1 MKNKYEVLGIV
12 GEGAYGIVYKCLN
25 KETNKYV
32 AVKKFKETQD
42 KLVQKT
48 MKRELAMLQMLH
60 HENVVEF
67 QESFVNKGNFFLVF
81 EYVEKNLLEV
91 LEESPRGLSPKL
103 IRSLVYQM
111 CKAVAYLHQNNMI
124 HRDVKPENLLID
136 DKLNLKLCDFGF
148 ARKVKLNKNN
158 NNIDTMTDYVAT
170 RWYRSPE
177 LLLSGGIYGPEVDY
191 WAIGCIMGELADG
204 NPMFPGEDEVD
215 QLDCIIKI
223 LGNLPDSLVNMYYE
237 NPIYNGKELLNVK
250 KPETLEKRYLGIL
263 SPTAIDFMKGLLELD
278 PSKRLSGENVFKHK
292 YFSIF
297 MKNNNNTINN
307 NNNNIN
313 NNNNNNMNNN
323 LNNSN
328 NNPVNPVALNNS
340 NSATNIKVN
349 KEEKNMGNKINNN
362 ININKIIVKNTIN
375 ANLILSNSN
384 TKRNDINLIKEAKSN
399 IINMK
404 NLTNKEKEK
413 EKDKDKE
420 KEKEKDK
427 DKDKEKDDINS
438 KKNEKD
444 KMADNTFTNR
454 NNNNSFNNIVN
465 NINQKLINK
474 NIINQKLKKDIEAK
488 AGNVNISPAK
498 VINNTTNINIINYN
512 CYNNATNRNSNMQIQ
527 KKILDIAQNP
537 KSQFKSFTNQD
548 IIENNLANMNKSK
561 EIVNNNSNN
570 LTLFNG
576 NESFYGNKNNFTLK
590 KKINNN
596 FTKSM
601 INFNSI
607 KVNKFNIGNKP
618 SKKSTSM
625 QKMDYE
631 HSSNIDLSQ
640 KIPPQQIGVISLS
653 QGKID
658 KKNINKIKDKSIIKQ
673 ANNTFY
679 NFNLNVIQNNNNANN
694 IINNNSISN
703 GYKGSNTSNNF
714 GSLLSK
720 AYSTN
725 GFKSFFSNKDNKYNY
740 KLNTNYIKEENKKYI
755 YNNSF
760 NDKNVIDEKDELDI
774 SNSNIYEYNQK
785 SYSKQKT
792 KKKLLVPFGSEN
804 LDIYNK
810 NSMLYGTFYKKN
822 FLFGYKKKEKNTNKY
837 MNNNKL
843 PKLYKSISN
852 ATQYNYFVNNK
863 IKKNNSNIYMVGKK
877 GFNPYNYDYSSK
889 LKFYIP

>member
-32 AVKKFKETQD
+32 AVKKFKETHD

-48 MKRELAMLQMLH
+48 MKRELAMLQLLR

-67 QESFVNKGNFFLVF
+67 QESFVSKGNFFLVF

-91 LEESPRGLSPKL
+91 LEESPNGLSPKL

-111 CKAVAYLHQNNMI
+111 CKAVSYLHKNNMI

-136 DKLNLKLCDFGF
+136 ENFNLKLCDFGF

-223 LGNLPDSLVNMYYE
+223 LGNLPENLVNMYYE
-237 NPIYNGKELLNVK
+237 NPIYNGKDLFKIK
-250 KPETLEKRYLGIL
+250 KPETLEKRYMGIL

-278 PSKRLSGENVFKHK
+278 PTKRLSGDNVFKHK

-297 MKNNNNTINN
+297 MKNNNTNSNSNN
-307 NNNNIN
+307 NANNNVIN
-313 NNNNNNMNNN
+313 VNNN

-328 NNPVNPVALNNS
+328 SV
-340 NSATNIKVN
+340 TNIKGN
-349 KEEKNMGNKINNN
+349 KDEKNIIINKVNNN
-362 ININKIIVKNTIN
+362 INLNKI
-375 ANLILSNSN
+375 NLKNSN
-384 TKRNDINLIKEAKSN
+384 PDISPFQNNSNRNEHIQNKIN
-399 IINMK
+399 IINK
-404 NLTNKEKEK
+404 NSIS
-413 EKDKDKE
+413 
-420 KEKEKDK
+420 KDK
-427 DKDKEKDDINS
+427 DKDKEDINS
-438 KKNEKD
+438 KKSEKD
-444 KMADNTFTNR
+444 KMPESNNTNKE
-454 NNNNSFNNIVN
+454 NNNSIN
-465 NINQKLINK
+465 NINPKISIK
-474 NIINQKLKKDIEAK
+474 IKEKEKPKKDIESK
-488 AGNVNISPAK
+488 PINVTPSK

-512 CYNNATNRNSNMQIQ
+512 CYNNATNRNSNLQIQ
-527 KKILDIAQNP
+527 KKILDFAQNQ
-537 KSQFKSFTNQD
+537 KSQFKSFTNHD
-548 IIENNLANMNKSK
+548 LLENNLINISK
-561 EIVNNNSNN
+561 PKEVIINQINNSNN
-570 LTLFNG
+570 LTILNG
-576 NESFYGNKNNFTLK
+576 SESLYAHKNNFNIK
-590 KKINNN
+590 KKLNN

-601 INFNSI
+601 MNFNSI
-607 KVNKFNIGNKP
+607 KKLTLINKP
-618 SKKSTSM
+618 SKKSTSV
-625 QKMDYE
+625 KIIE
-631 HSSNIDLSQ
+631 NENNNNNSNIDLSL
-640 KIPPQQIGVISLS
+640 KLPQSISGISLS
-653 QGKID
+653 QGKAD
-658 KKNINKIKDKSIIKQ
+658 KKKINKDKDKNIIKQ

-679 NFNLNVIQNNNNANN
+679 NFNLNVIQNNNNTNN
-694 IINNNSISN
+694 ILNSNNSLNS
-703 GYKGSNTSNNF
+703 YKGSNTNTNF

-740 KLNTNYIKEENKKYI
+740 KLNTNYIKEENKKYL

-760 NDKNVIDEKDELDI
+760 NDKNIIDEKDELDI
-774 SNSNIYEYNQK
+774 SDNNIYDYNQK
-785 SYSKQKT
+785 SYSKKKE
-792 KKKLLVPFGSEN
+792 KKKLLIPFGSEN
-804 LDIYNK
+804 LDVYNK
-810 NSMLYGTFYKKN
+810 NRMGYGTFYNKN
-822 FLFGYKKKEKNTNKY
+822 FMFGFKKKDKMKKY
-837 MNNNKL
+837 NNNNKL

-863 IKKNNSNIYMVGKK
+863 IKKNNSNIYMIGKK
-877 GFNPYNYDYSSK
+877 AFNPYNYDYSNK
-889 LKFYIP
+889 LKYYNPKFLV

>member
-25 KETNKYV
+25 KVTNKYV

-48 MKRELAMLQMLH
+48 MKRELAMLQMLR

-67 QESFVNKGNFFLVF
+67 QESFVSKGNFFLVF

-91 LEESPRGLSPKL
+91 LEESPHGLSPKL

-111 CKAVAYLHQNNMI
+111 CKAVAYLHKNNMI

-136 DKLNLKLCDFGF
+136 ENLNLKLCDFGF

-223 LGNLPDSLVNMYYE
+223 LGNLPESLVNMYYE
-237 NPIYNGKELLNVK
+237 NQIYNGKELLHVK

-278 PSKRLSGENVFKHK
+278 PNKRLSGENVFKHK
-292 YFSIF
+292 YFSVF
-297 MKNNNNTINN
+297 MKNNNNNGIGNNN
-307 NNNNIN
+307 NNNNIAIN
-313 NNNNNNMNNN
+313 NN
-323 LNNSN
+323 
-328 NNPVNPVALNNS
+328 LNNS

-349 KEEKNMGNKINNN
+349 SKEEKIMNSKMSNN
-362 ININKIIVKNTIN
+362 IINKIVFKNNHIN
-375 ANLILSNSN
+375 PNINVSNSN
-384 TKRNDINLIKEAKSN
+384 TKRNDINLIKESKSN
-399 IINMK
+399 IMVK
-404 NLTNKEKEK
+404 NFTT
-413 EKDKDKE
+413 KDKE
-420 KEKEKDK
+420 KEE
-427 DKDKEKDDINS
+427 INS
-438 KKNEKD
+438 KKTEKE
-444 KMADNTFTNR
+444 KLSENTYTNR
-454 NNNNSFNNIVN
+454 NNNNSVNGIGN
-465 NINQKLINK
+465 NINTKIIIK
-474 NIINQKLKKDIEAK
+474 NDINQKIKKEIDSK
-488 AGNVNISPAK
+488 AINITPAK

-512 CYNNATNRNSNMQIQ
+512 CYNNATNRNSNLQLQ
-527 KKILDIAQNP
+527 KKIIDISQNP
-537 KSQFKSFTNQD
+537 KGQFKSFTNND
-548 IIENNLANMNKSK
+548 LIDNNLANLNNINKSK
-561 EIVNNNSNN
+561 EITNNNN

-590 KKINNN
+590 KKVNNN

-601 INFNSI
+601 INFNNI
-607 KVNKFNIGNKP
+607 KVNKFNLVNKN
-618 SKKSTSM
+618 SKKSTSV
-625 QKMDYE
+625 KRIDYE
-631 HSSNIDLSQ
+631 NNINNGMDLSQ
-640 KIPPQQIGVISLS
+640 KLPQTINVISLS
-653 QGKID
+653 QGKAEK
-658 KKNINKIKDKSIIKQ
+658 KKNNKDKDKNNIKQ

-679 NFNLNVIQNNNNANN
+679 NFSLNVIQNNNNANA
-694 IINNNSISN
+694 IINSNNSGNS
-703 GYKGSNTSNNF
+703 YKGSNTSNNF
-714 GSLLSK
+714 VSLLTK

-725 GFKSFFSNKDNKYNY
+725 GFKSFYSNKDDKYNY
-740 KLNTNYIKEENKKYI
+740 KLNTNYIKEENKKYM

-760 NDKNVIDEKDELDI
+760 NDKNIIDEKDELDI
-774 SNSNIYEYNQK
+774 SNSNSNIYDYNQK
-785 SYSKQKT
+785 SYSKKKT
-792 KKKLLVPFGSEN
+792 KKKLLIPFGSEN

-810 NSMLYGTFYKKN
+810 NSIGYGTFYKKN
-822 FLFGYKKKEKNTNKY
+822 FLFGFKKKDKNKKY
-837 MNNNKL
+837 LNNNKL

-852 ATQYNYFVNNK
+852 ATQYNYFGSNK
-863 IKKNNSNIYMVGKK
+863 IKKNNSNIYMIGKK
-877 GFNPYNYDYSSK
+877 GFNPFNYDYTSK
-889 LKFYIP
+889 FKYYAP

>member
-32 AVKKFKETQD
+32 AVKKFKETHD

-48 MKRELAMLQMLH
+48 MKRELAMLQLLR

-67 QESFVNKGNFFLVF
+67 KESFVSKGNFFLVF

-91 LEESPRGLSPKL
+91 LEESPHGLSPKL

-111 CKAVAYLHQNNMI
+111 CKAVSYLHKNNMI

-136 DKLNLKLCDFGF
+136 ENFNLKLCDFGF

-223 LGNLPDSLVNMYYE
+223 LGNLPENLVNMYYE
-237 NPIYNGKELLNVK
+237 NPIYNGKDLFKIK
-250 KPETLEKRYLGIL
+250 KPETLEKRYMGIL

-278 PSKRLSGENVFKHK
+278 PTKRLSGDNVFKHK

-297 MKNNNNTINN
+297 MKNNNTNSNSNN
-307 NNNNIN
+307 NANNNVIN
-313 NNNNNNMNNN
+313 VNNN

-328 NNPVNPVALNNS
+328 SV
-340 NSATNIKVN
+340 TNIKGN
-349 KEEKNMGNKINNN
+349 KDEKNIIINKVNNN
-362 ININKIIVKNTIN
+362 INLNKI
-375 ANLILSNSN
+375 NLKNSN
-384 TKRNDINLIKEAKSN
+384 PDISPFQNNSNRNEHIQNKIN
-399 IINMK
+399 IINK
-404 NLTNKEKEK
+404 NSIS
-413 EKDKDKE
+413 
-420 KEKEKDK
+420 KDK
-427 DKDKEKDDINS
+427 DKDKEDINS
-438 KKNEKD
+438 KKSEKD
-444 KMADNTFTNR
+444 KMPESNNTNKE
-454 NNNNSFNNIVN
+454 NNNSIN
-465 NINQKLINK
+465 NINPKISIK
-474 NIINQKLKKDIEAK
+474 IKEKEKPKKDIESK
-488 AGNVNISPAK
+488 PINVTPSK

-512 CYNNATNRNSNMQIQ
+512 CYNNATNRNSNLQIQ
-527 KKILDIAQNP
+527 KKILDFAQNQ
-537 KSQFKSFTNQD
+537 KSQFKSFTNHD
-548 IIENNLANMNKSK
+548 LLENNLINISK
-561 EIVNNNSNN
+561 PKEVIINQINNSNN
-570 LTLFNG
+570 LTILNG
-576 NESFYGNKNNFTLK
+576 SESLYAHKNNFNIK
-590 KKINNN
+590 KKLNN

-601 INFNSI
+601 MNFNSI
-607 KVNKFNIGNKP
+607 KKLTLINKP
-618 SKKSTSM
+618 SKKSTSV
-625 QKMDYE
+625 KIIE
-631 HSSNIDLSQ
+631 NENNNNNSNIDLSL
-640 KIPPQQIGVISLS
+640 KLPQSISGISLS
-653 QGKID
+653 QGKAD
-658 KKNINKIKDKSIIKQ
+658 KKKINKDKDKNIIKQ

-679 NFNLNVIQNNNNANN
+679 NFNLNVIQNNNNTNN
-694 IINNNSISN
+694 ILNSNNSLNS
-703 GYKGSNTSNNF
+703 YKGSNTNTNF

-740 KLNTNYIKEENKKYI
+740 KLNTNYIKEENKKYL

-760 NDKNVIDEKDELDI
+760 NDKNIIDEKDELDI
-774 SNSNIYEYNQK
+774 SDNNIYDYNQK
-785 SYSKQKT
+785 SYSKKKE
-792 KKKLLVPFGSEN
+792 KKKLLIPFGSEN
-804 LDIYNK
+804 LDVYNK
-810 NSMLYGTFYKKN
+810 NRMGYGTFYNKN
-822 FLFGYKKKEKNTNKY
+822 FMFGFKKKDKMKKY
-837 MNNNKL
+837 NNNNKL

-863 IKKNNSNIYMVGKK
+863 IKKNNSNIYMIGKK
-877 GFNPYNYDYSSK
+877 AFNPYNYDYSNK
-889 LKFYIP
+889 LKYYNPKFLV

>member
-32 AVKKFKETQD
+32 AVKKFKETHD

-48 MKRELAMLQMLH
+48 MKRELAMLQLLR

-67 QESFVNKGNFFLVF
+67 QESFVSKGNFFLVF

-91 LEESPRGLSPKL
+91 LEESPHGLSPKL

-111 CKAVAYLHQNNMI
+111 CKAVSYLHKNNMI

-136 DKLNLKLCDFGF
+136 ENFNLKLCDFGF

-223 LGNLPDSLVNMYYE
+223 LGNLPENLVNMYYE
-237 NPIYNGKELLNVK
+237 NPIYNGKDLFKIK
-250 KPETLEKRYLGIL
+250 KPETLEKRYMGIL

-278 PSKRLSGENVFKHK
+278 PTKRLSGDNVFKHK

-297 MKNNNNTINN
+297 MKNNNTNSNSNN
-307 NNNNIN
+307 NANNNVIN
-313 NNNNNNMNNN
+313 VNNN

-328 NNPVNPVALNNS
+328 SV
-340 NSATNIKVN
+340 TNIKGN
-349 KEEKNMGNKINNN
+349 KDEKNIIINKVNNN
-362 ININKIIVKNTIN
+362 INLNKI
-375 ANLILSNSN
+375 NLKNSN
-384 TKRNDINLIKEAKSN
+384 PDISPFQNNSNRNEHIQNKIN
-399 IINMK
+399 IINK
-404 NLTNKEKEK
+404 NSIS
-413 EKDKDKE
+413 
-420 KEKEKDK
+420 KDK
-427 DKDKEKDDINS
+427 DKDKEDINS
-438 KKNEKD
+438 KKSEKD
-444 KMADNTFTNR
+444 KMPESNNTNKE
-454 NNNNSFNNIVN
+454 NNNSIN
-465 NINQKLINK
+465 NINPKISIK
-474 NIINQKLKKDIEAK
+474 IKEKEKPKKDIESK
-488 AGNVNISPAK
+488 PINVTPSK

-512 CYNNATNRNSNMQIQ
+512 CYNNATNRNSNLQIQ
-527 KKILDIAQNP
+527 KKILDFAQNQ
-537 KSQFKSFTNQD
+537 KSQFKSFTNHD
-548 IIENNLANMNKSK
+548 LLENNLINISK
-561 EIVNNNSNN
+561 PKEVIINQINNSNN
-570 LTLFNG
+570 LTILNG
-576 NESFYGNKNNFTLK
+576 SESLYAHKNNFNIK
-590 KKINNN
+590 KKLNN

-601 INFNSI
+601 MNFNSI
-607 KVNKFNIGNKP
+607 KKLTLINKP
-618 SKKSTSM
+618 SKKSTSV
-625 QKMDYE
+625 KIIE
-631 HSSNIDLSQ
+631 NENNNNNSNIDLSL
-640 KIPPQQIGVISLS
+640 KLPQSISGISLS
-653 QGKID
+653 QGKAD
-658 KKNINKIKDKSIIKQ
+658 KKKINKDKDKNIIKQ

-679 NFNLNVIQNNNNANN
+679 NFNLNVIQNNNNTNN
-694 IINNNSISN
+694 ILNSNNSLNS
-703 GYKGSNTSNNF
+703 YKGSNTNTNF

-740 KLNTNYIKEENKKYI
+740 KLNTNYIKEENKKYL

-760 NDKNVIDEKDELDI
+760 NDKNIIDEKDELDI
-774 SNSNIYEYNQK
+774 SDNNIYDYNQK
-785 SYSKQKT
+785 SYSKKKE
-792 KKKLLVPFGSEN
+792 KKKLLIPFGSEN
-804 LDIYNK
+804 LDVYNK
-810 NSMLYGTFYKKN
+810 NRMGYGTFYNKN
-822 FLFGYKKKEKNTNKY
+822 FMFGFKKKDKMKKY
-837 MNNNKL
+837 NNNNKL

-863 IKKNNSNIYMVGKK
+863 IKKNNSNIYMIGKK
-877 GFNPYNYDYSSK
+877 AFNPYNYDYSNK
-889 LKFYIP
+889 LKFYNPKFLV

>member
-25 KETNKYV
+25 KVTNKYV

-48 MKRELAMLQMLH
+48 MKRELAMLQMLR

-67 QESFVNKGNFFLVF
+67 QESFVSKGNFFLVF

-91 LEESPRGLSPKL
+91 LEESPHGLSPKL

-111 CKAVAYLHQNNMI
+111 CKAVAYLHKNNMI

-136 DKLNLKLCDFGF
+136 ENLNLKLCDFGF

-223 LGNLPDSLVNMYYE
+223 LGNLPESLVNMYYE
-237 NPIYNGKELLNVK
+237 NQIYNGKELLHVK

-278 PSKRLSGENVFKHK
+278 PNKRLSGENVFKHK
-292 YFSIF
+292 YFSVF
-297 MKNNNNTINN
+297 MKNNNNNGIGNNN
-307 NNNNIN
+307 NNNNIAIN
-313 NNNNNNMNNN
+313 NN
-323 LNNSN
+323 
-328 NNPVNPVALNNS
+328 LNNS

-349 KEEKNMGNKINNN
+349 SKEEKIMNSKMSNN
-362 ININKIIVKNTIN
+362 IINKIVFKNNHIN
-375 ANLILSNSN
+375 PNINVSNSN
-384 TKRNDINLIKEAKSN
+384 TKRNDINLIKESKSN
-399 IINMK
+399 IMVK
-404 NLTNKEKEK
+404 NFTT
-413 EKDKDKE
+413 KDKE
-420 KEKEKDK
+420 KEE
-427 DKDKEKDDINS
+427 INS
-438 KKNEKD
+438 KKTEKE
-444 KMADNTFTNR
+444 KLSENTYTNR
-454 NNNNSFNNIVN
+454 NNNNSVNGISN
-465 NINQKLINK
+465 NINTKIIIK
-474 NIINQKLKKDIEAK
+474 NDINQKIKKEIDSK
-488 AGNVNISPAK
+488 AINITPAK

-512 CYNNATNRNSNMQIQ
+512 CYNNATNRNSNLQLQ
-527 KKILDIAQNP
+527 KKIIDISQNP
-537 KSQFKSFTNQD
+537 KGQFKSFTNND
-548 IIENNLANMNKSK
+548 LIDNNLANLNNINKSK
-561 EIVNNNSNN
+561 EITNNNN

-590 KKINNN
+590 KKVNNN

-601 INFNSI
+601 INFNNI
-607 KVNKFNIGNKP
+607 KVNKFNLVNKN
-618 SKKSTSM
+618 SKKSTSV
-625 QKMDYE
+625 KRIDYE
-631 HSSNIDLSQ
+631 NNINNGMDLS
-640 KIPPQQIGVISLS
+640 KKLPQTINVISLS
-653 QGKID
+653 QGKAEK
-658 KKNINKIKDKSIIKQ
+658 KKNNKDKDKNNIKQ

-679 NFNLNVIQNNNNANN
+679 NFSLNVIQNNNNANA
-694 IINNNSISN
+694 IINSNNSGNS
-703 GYKGSNTSNNF
+703 YKGSNTSNNF
-714 GSLLSK
+714 VSLLSK

-725 GFKSFFSNKDNKYNY
+725 GFKSFYSNKDDKYNY
-740 KLNTNYIKEENKKYI
+740 KLNTNYIKEENKKYM

-760 NDKNVIDEKDELDI
+760 NDKNIIDEKDELDI
-774 SNSNIYEYNQK
+774 SNSNSNIYDYNQK
-785 SYSKQKT
+785 SYSKKKT
-792 KKKLLVPFGSEN
+792 KKKLLIPFGSEN

-810 NSMLYGTFYKKN
+810 NSIGYGTFYKKN
-822 FLFGYKKKEKNTNKY
+822 FLFGFKKKDKNKKY
-837 MNNNKL
+837 LNNNKL

-852 ATQYNYFVNNK
+852 ATQYNYFGSNK
-863 IKKNNSNIYMVGKK
+863 IKKNNSNIYMIGKK
-877 GFNPYNYDYSSK
+877 GFNPYNYDYTSK
-889 LKFYIP
+889 FKYYAP

>member
-32 AVKKFKETQD
+32 AVKKFKETHD

-48 MKRELAMLQMLH
+48 MKRELAMLQLLR

-67 QESFVNKGNFFLVF
+67 QESFVSKGNFFLVF

-91 LEESPRGLSPKL
+91 LEESPHGLSPKL

-111 CKAVAYLHQNNMI
+111 CKAVSYLHKNNMI

-136 DKLNLKLCDFGF
+136 ENFNLKLCDFGF

-223 LGNLPDSLVNMYYE
+223 LGNLPENLVNMYYE
-237 NPIYNGKELLNVK
+237 NPIYNGKDLFKIK
-250 KPETLEKRYLGIL
+250 KPETLEKRYMGIL

-278 PSKRLSGENVFKHK
+278 PTKRLSGDNVFKHK

-297 MKNNNNTINN
+297 MKNNNTNSNSNN
-307 NNNNIN
+307 NANNNVIN
-313 NNNNNNMNNN
+313 VNNN

-328 NNPVNPVALNNS
+328 SV
-340 NSATNIKVN
+340 TNIKGN
-349 KEEKNMGNKINNN
+349 KDEKNIIINKVNNN
-362 ININKIIVKNTIN
+362 INLDKINLKNSNPDISPFQNNSNRNEHIQNKI
-375 ANLILSNSN
+375 
-384 TKRNDINLIKEAKSN
+384 N
-399 IINMK
+399 IINK
-404 NLTNKEKEK
+404 NSIS
-413 EKDKDKE
+413 
-420 KEKEKDK
+420 KDK
-427 DKDKEKDDINS
+427 DKDKEDINS
-438 KKNEKD
+438 KKSEKD
-444 KMADNTFTNR
+444 KMPESNNTNKE
-454 NNNNSFNNIVN
+454 NNNSIN
-465 NINQKLINK
+465 NINPKISIK
-474 NIINQKLKKDIEAK
+474 IKEKEKPKKDIESK
-488 AGNVNISPAK
+488 PINVTPSK

-512 CYNNATNRNSNMQIQ
+512 CYNNATNRNSNLQIQ
-527 KKILDIAQNP
+527 KKILDFAQNQ
-537 KSQFKSFTNQD
+537 KSQFKSFTNHD
-548 IIENNLANMNKSK
+548 LLENNLINISK
-561 EIVNNNSNN
+561 PKEVIINQINNSNN
-570 LTLFNG
+570 LTILNG
-576 NESFYGNKNNFTLK
+576 SESLYAHKNNFNIK
-590 KKINNN
+590 KKLNN

-601 INFNSI
+601 MNFNSI
-607 KVNKFNIGNKP
+607 KKLTLINKP
-618 SKKSTSM
+618 SKKSTSV
-625 QKMDYE
+625 KIIE
-631 HSSNIDLSQ
+631 NENNNNNSNIDLSL
-640 KIPPQQIGVISLS
+640 KLPQSISGISLS
-653 QGKID
+653 QGKAD
-658 KKNINKIKDKSIIKQ
+658 KKKINKDKDKNIIKQ

-679 NFNLNVIQNNNNANN
+679 NFNLNVIQNNNNTNN
-694 IINNNSISN
+694 ILNSNNSLNS
-703 GYKGSNTSNNF
+703 YKGSNTNTNF

-740 KLNTNYIKEENKKYI
+740 KLNTNYIKEENKKYL

-760 NDKNVIDEKDELDI
+760 NDKNIIDEKDELDI
-774 SNSNIYEYNQK
+774 SDNNIYDYNQK
-785 SYSKQKT
+785 SYSKKKE
-792 KKKLLVPFGSEN
+792 KKKLLIPFGSEN
-804 LDIYNK
+804 LDVYNK
-810 NSMLYGTFYKKN
+810 NRMGYGTFYNKN
-822 FLFGYKKKEKNTNKY
+822 FMFGFKKKDKMKKY
-837 MNNNKL
+837 NNNNKL

-863 IKKNNSNIYMVGKK
+863 IKKNNSNIYMIGKK
-877 GFNPYNYDYSSK
+877 AFNPYNYDYSNK
-889 LKFYIP
+889 LKYYNPKFLV

>member
-25 KETNKYV
+25 KVTNKYV

-48 MKRELAMLQMLH
+48 MKRELAMLQMLR

-67 QESFVNKGNFFLVF
+67 QESFVSKGNFFLVF

-91 LEESPRGLSPKL
+91 LEESPHGLSPKL

-111 CKAVAYLHQNNMI
+111 CKAVAYLHKNNMI

-136 DKLNLKLCDFGF
+136 ENLNLKLCDFGF

-223 LGNLPDSLVNMYYE
+223 LGNLPESLVNMYYE
-237 NPIYNGKELLNVK
+237 NQIYNGKELLHVK

-278 PSKRLSGENVFKHK
+278 PNKRLSGENVFKHK
-292 YFSIF
+292 YFSVF
-297 MKNNNNTINN
+297 MKNNNNNGIGNNN
-307 NNNNIN
+307 NNNNIAIN
-313 NNNNNNMNNN
+313 NN
-323 LNNSN
+323 
-328 NNPVNPVALNNS
+328 LNNS

-349 KEEKNMGNKINNN
+349 SKEEKIMNSKMSNN
-362 ININKIIVKNTIN
+362 IINKIVFKNNHIN
-375 ANLILSNSN
+375 PNINVSNSN
-384 TKRNDINLIKEAKSN
+384 TKRNDINLIKESKSN
-399 IINMK
+399 IMVK
-404 NLTNKEKEK
+404 NFTT
-413 EKDKDKE
+413 KDKE
-420 KEKEKDK
+420 KEE
-427 DKDKEKDDINS
+427 INS
-438 KKNEKD
+438 KKTEKE
-444 KMADNTFTNR
+444 KLSENTYTNR
-454 NNNNSFNNIVN
+454 NNNNSVNGIGN
-465 NINQKLINK
+465 NINTKIIIK
-474 NIINQKLKKDIEAK
+474 NDINQKIKKEIDSK
-488 AGNVNISPAK
+488 AINITPAK

-512 CYNNATNRNSNMQIQ
+512 CYNNATNRNSNLQLQ
-527 KKILDIAQNP
+527 KKIIDISQNP
-537 KSQFKSFTNQD
+537 KGQFKSFTNND
-548 IIENNLANMNKSK
+548 LIDNNLANLNNINKSK
-561 EIVNNNSNN
+561 EITNNNN

-590 KKINNN
+590 KKVNNN

-601 INFNSI
+601 INFNNI
-607 KVNKFNIGNKP
+607 KVNKFNLVNKN
-618 SKKSTSM
+618 SKKSTSV
-625 QKMDYE
+625 KRIDYE
-631 HSSNIDLSQ
+631 NNINNGMDLSQ
-640 KIPPQQIGVISLS
+640 KLPQTINVISLS
-653 QGKID
+653 QGKAEK
-658 KKNINKIKDKSIIKQ
+658 KKNNKDKDKNNIKQ

-679 NFNLNVIQNNNNANN
+679 NFSLNVIQNNNNANA
-694 IINNNSISN
+694 IINSNNSGNS
-703 GYKGSNTSNNF
+703 YKGSNTSNNF
-714 GSLLSK
+714 VSLLTK

-725 GFKSFFSNKDNKYNY
+725 GFKSFYSNKDDKYNY
-740 KLNTNYIKEENKKYI
+740 KLNTNYIKEENKKYM

-760 NDKNVIDEKDELDI
+760 NDKNIIDEKDELDI
-774 SNSNIYEYNQK
+774 SNSNSNIYDYNQK
-785 SYSKQKT
+785 SYSKKKT
-792 KKKLLVPFGSEN
+792 KKKLLIPFGSEN

-810 NSMLYGTFYKKN
+810 NSIGYGTFYKKN
-822 FLFGYKKKEKNTNKY
+822 FLFGFKKKDKNKKY
-837 MNNNKL
+837 LNNNKL

-852 ATQYNYFVNNK
+852 ATQYNYFGSNK
-863 IKKNNSNIYMVGKK
+863 IKKNNSNIYMIGKK
-877 GFNPYNYDYSSK
+877 GFNPYNYDYTSK
-889 LKFYIP
+889 FKYYAP

>member
-25 KETNKYV
+25 KVTNKYV

-48 MKRELAMLQMLH
+48 MKRELAMLQMLR

-67 QESFVNKGNFFLVF
+67 QESFVSKGNFFLVF

-91 LEESPRGLSPKL
+91 LEESPHGLSPKL

-111 CKAVAYLHQNNMI
+111 CKAVAYLHKNNMI

-136 DKLNLKLCDFGF
+136 ENLNLKLCDFGF

-223 LGNLPDSLVNMYYE
+223 LGNLPESLVNMYYE
-237 NPIYNGKELLNVK
+237 NQIYNGKELLHVK

-278 PSKRLSGENVFKHK
+278 PNKRLSGENVFKHK
-292 YFSIF
+292 YFSVF
-297 MKNNNNTINN
+297 MKNNNNNGIGNNN
-307 NNNNIN
+307 NNNNIAIN
-313 NNNNNNMNNN
+313 NN
-323 LNNSN
+323 
-328 NNPVNPVALNNS
+328 LNNS

-349 KEEKNMGNKINNN
+349 SKEEKIMNSKMSNN
-362 ININKIIVKNTIN
+362 IINKIVFKNNHIN
-375 ANLILSNSN
+375 PNINVSNSN
-384 TKRNDINLIKEAKSN
+384 TKRNDINLIKESKSN
-399 IINMK
+399 IMVK
-404 NLTNKEKEK
+404 NFTT
-413 EKDKDKE
+413 KDKE
-420 KEKEKDK
+420 KEE
-427 DKDKEKDDINS
+427 INS
-438 KKNEKD
+438 KKTEKE
-444 KMADNTFTNR
+444 KLSENTYTNR
-454 NNNNSFNNIVN
+454 NNNNSVNGIGN
-465 NINQKLINK
+465 NINTKIIIK
-474 NIINQKLKKDIEAK
+474 NDINQKIKKEIDSK
-488 AGNVNISPAK
+488 AINITPAK

-512 CYNNATNRNSNMQIQ
+512 CYNNATNRNSNLQLQ
-527 KKILDIAQNP
+527 KKIIDISQNP
-537 KSQFKSFTNQD
+537 KGQFKSFTNND
-548 IIENNLANMNKSK
+548 LIDNNLANLNNINKSK
-561 EIVNNNSNN
+561 EITNNNN

-590 KKINNN
+590 KKVNNN

-601 INFNSI
+601 INFNNI
-607 KVNKFNIGNKP
+607 KVNKFNLVNKN
-618 SKKSTSM
+618 SKKSTSV
-625 QKMDYE
+625 KRIDYE
-631 HSSNIDLSQ
+631 NNINNGMDLS
-640 KIPPQQIGVISLS
+640 KKLPQTINVISLS
-653 QGKID
+653 QGKTEK
-658 KKNINKIKDKSIIKQ
+658 KKNNKDKDKNNIKQ

-679 NFNLNVIQNNNNANN
+679 NFSLNVIQNNNNANA
-694 IINNNSISN
+694 IINSNNSGNS
-703 GYKGSNTSNNF
+703 YKGSNTSNNF
-714 GSLLSK
+714 VSLLSK

-725 GFKSFFSNKDNKYNY
+725 GFKSFYSNKDDKYNY
-740 KLNTNYIKEENKKYI
+740 KLNTNYIKEENKKYM

-760 NDKNVIDEKDELDI
+760 NDKNIIDEKDELDI
-774 SNSNIYEYNQK
+774 SNSNSNIYDYNQK
-785 SYSKQKT
+785 SYSKKKT
-792 KKKLLVPFGSEN
+792 KKKLLIPFGSEN

-810 NSMLYGTFYKKN
+810 NSIGYGTFYKKN
-822 FLFGYKKKEKNTNKY
+822 FMFGFKKKDKNKKY
-837 MNNNKL
+837 LGDNKL

-852 ATQYNYFVNNK
+852 ATQYNYFGSNK
-863 IKKNNSNIYMVGKK
+863 IKKNNSNIYMIGKK
-877 GFNPYNYDYSSK
+877 GFNPYNYDYTSK
-889 LKFYIP
+889 FKYYAP

>member
-25 KETNKYV
+25 KETNKFV
-32 AVKKFKETQD
+32 AVKKFKETHD

-67 QESFVNKGNFFLVF
+67 QESFVSKGNFFLVF

-111 CKAVAYLHQNNMI
+111 CKAVDYLHKNNMI

-136 DKLNLKLCDFGF
+136 EKLNLKLCDFGF

-204 NPMFPGEDEVD
+204 NAMFPGEDEVD

-223 LGNLPDSLVNMYYE
+223 LGNLPESLVNMYYE
-237 NPIYNGKELLNVK
+237 NQIYNGKELLKVK

-297 MKNNNNTINN
+297 MKNNNNVNNNNSN

-313 NNNNNNMNNN
+313 NNVNNNINNNINNIENNDAAANNNLNSNNN

-328 NNPVNPVALNNS
+328 NAPNAKINKDDK
-340 NSATNIKVN
+340 NIN
-349 KEEKNMGNKINNN
+349 NKINNNNN
-362 ININKIIVKNTIN
+362 ININKIVIKNN
-375 ANLILSNSN
+375 PNSNLLLSNSN
-384 TKRNDINLIKEAKSN
+384 IKRNDVNIMKESKSN
-399 IINMK
+399 IINK
-404 NLTNKEKEK
+404 NININLKEKEEVIPK
-413 EKDKDKE
+413 KVEKDKQSE
-420 KEKEKDK
+420 
-427 DKDKEKDDINS
+427 NAYS
-438 KKNEKD
+438 
-444 KMADNTFTNR
+444 NR
-454 NNNNSFNNIVN
+454 NINNNSVNNIVN
-465 NINQKLINK
+465 NINQKIINK
-474 NIINQKLKKDIEAK
+474 NIVSIKPKKEIEPKAVIN
-488 AGNVNISPAK
+488 VSPAK

-512 CYNNATNRNSNMQIQ
+512 CYNNSTNRNTNLQIQ
-527 KKILDIAQNP
+527 KKILDIEQNP
-537 KSQFKSFTNQD
+537 KNQFKSFTNQEL
-548 IIENNLANMNKSK
+548 IENNLANMSKSK
-561 EIVNNNSNN
+561 EIVNHNSNN

-607 KVNKFNIGNKP
+607 KVNKFIFGNKP
-618 SKKSTSM
+618 TKKSISM
-625 QKMDYE
+625 KKIENE
-631 HSSNIDLSQ
+631 HNEHFDLSQ
-640 KIPPQQIGVISLS
+640 KMPQQIGIVSLS
-653 QGKID
+653 QGKIEK
-658 KKNINKIKDKSIIKQ
+658 KKNSKDKEKGIMKQ

-679 NFNLNVIQNNNNANN
+679 NFNLNVIQNNNNVNNIANN
-694 IINNNSISN
+694 SSIGNN
-703 GYKGSNTSNNF
+703 YKNNNTSNSF
-714 GSLLSK
+714 ASLLTK

-740 KLNTNYIKEENKKYI
+740 KLNTNYIKEENKKYL

-760 NDKNVIDEKDELDI
+760 NDKVIDEKDELDI
-774 SNSNIYEYNQK
+774 SDNNIYEYNQK
-785 SYSKQKT
+785 SYSKKKA
-792 KKKLLVPFGSEN
+792 KKKLLIPFGSEN
-804 LDIYNK
+804 MDVYNK
-810 NSMLYGTFYKKN
+810 NNLGYGTFYKKN
-822 FLFGYKKKEKNTNKY
+822 FIFGYKKKEKTSNKY
-837 MNNNKL
+837 LNNNKL

-852 ATQYNYFVNNK
+852 ATQYNYFANNK

-877 GFNPYNYDYSSK
+877 AFNPYNYDYTSK
-889 LKFYIP
+889 FKFYLP

>member
-25 KETNKYV
+25 KVTNKYV

-48 MKRELAMLQMLH
+48 MKRELAMLQMLR

-67 QESFVNKGNFFLVF
+67 QESFVSKGNFFLVF

-91 LEESPRGLSPKL
+91 LEESPHGLSPKL

-111 CKAVAYLHQNNMI
+111 CKAVAYLHKNNVI

-136 DKLNLKLCDFGF
+136 ENLNLKLCDFGF

-223 LGNLPDSLVNMYYE
+223 LGNLPESLVNMYYE
-237 NPIYNGKELLNVK
+237 NQIYNGKELLHVK

-278 PSKRLSGENVFKHK
+278 PNKRLSGENVFKHK
-292 YFSIF
+292 YFSVF
-297 MKNNNNTINN
+297 MKNNNNNGIGNNN
-307 NNNNIN
+307 NNNNIAIN
-313 NNNNNNMNNN
+313 NN
-323 LNNSN
+323 
-328 NNPVNPVALNNS
+328 LNNS

-349 KEEKNMGNKINNN
+349 SKEEKIMNSKMSNN
-362 ININKIIVKNTIN
+362 IINKIVFKNNHIN
-375 ANLILSNSN
+375 PNINVSNSN
-384 TKRNDINLIKEAKSN
+384 TKRNDINLIKESKSN
-399 IINMK
+399 IMVK
-404 NLTNKEKEK
+404 NFTT
-413 EKDKDKE
+413 KDKE
-420 KEKEKDK
+420 KEE
-427 DKDKEKDDINS
+427 INS
-438 KKNEKD
+438 KKTEKE
-444 KMADNTFTNR
+444 KLSENTYTNR
-454 NNNNSFNNIVN
+454 NNNNSVNGIGN
-465 NINQKLINK
+465 NINTKIIIK
-474 NIINQKLKKDIEAK
+474 NDINQKIKKEIDSK
-488 AGNVNISPAK
+488 AINITPAK

-512 CYNNATNRNSNMQIQ
+512 CYNNATNRNSNLQLQ
-527 KKILDIAQNP
+527 KKIIDISQNP
-537 KSQFKSFTNQD
+537 KGQFKSFTNND
-548 IIENNLANMNKSK
+548 LIDNNLANLNNINKSK
-561 EIVNNNSNN
+561 EITNNNN

-590 KKINNN
+590 KKVNNN

-601 INFNSI
+601 INFNNI
-607 KVNKFNIGNKP
+607 KVNKFNLVNKN
-618 SKKSTSM
+618 SKKSTSV
-625 QKMDYE
+625 KRIDYE
-631 HSSNIDLSQ
+631 NINNGMDLSQ
-640 KIPPQQIGVISLS
+640 KLPQTINVISLS
-653 QGKID
+653 QGKAEK
-658 KKNINKIKDKSIIKQ
+658 KKNNKDKDKNNIKQ

-679 NFNLNVIQNNNNANN
+679 NFSLNVIQNNNNANA
-694 IINNNSISN
+694 IINSNNSGNS
-703 GYKGSNTSNNF
+703 YKGSNTSNNF
-714 GSLLSK
+714 VSLLSK

-725 GFKSFFSNKDNKYNY
+725 GFKSFYSNKDDKYNY
-740 KLNTNYIKEENKKYI
+740 KLNTNYIKEENKKYM

-760 NDKNVIDEKDELDI
+760 NDKNIIDEKDELDI
-774 SNSNIYEYNQK
+774 SNSNSNIYDYNQK
-785 SYSKQKT
+785 SYSKKKT
-792 KKKLLVPFGSEN
+792 KKKLLIPFGSEN

-810 NSMLYGTFYKKN
+810 NSIGYGTFYKKN
-822 FLFGYKKKEKNTNKY
+822 FLFGFKKKDKNKKY
-837 MNNNKL
+837 LNNNKL

-852 ATQYNYFVNNK
+852 ATQYNYFGSNK
-863 IKKNNSNIYMVGKK
+863 IKKNNSNIYMIGKK
-877 GFNPYNYDYSSK
+877 GFNPYNYDYTSK
-889 LKFYIP
+889 FKYYAP

>member
-67 QESFVNKGNFFLVF
+67 QESFVSKGNFFLVF

-91 LEESPRGLSPKL
+91 LEESPHGLSPKL

-111 CKAVAYLHQNNMI
+111 CKAVDYLHKNNMI

-136 DKLNLKLCDFGF
+136 EKLNLKLCDFGF

-158 NNIDTMTDYVAT
+158 NNVDTMTDYVAT

-204 NPMFPGEDEVD
+204 NPMFPGADEVD

-223 LGNLPDSLVNMYYE
+223 LGNLPENLINMYYE
-237 NPIYNGKELLNVK
+237 NQIYNGKELLKVK

-297 MKNNNNTINN
+297 MKNNNNINN
-307 NNNNIN
+307 NNENNEAVANNAIN
-313 NNNNNNMNNN
+313 PNNN
-323 LNNSN
+323 LNN
-328 NNPVNPVALNNS
+328 NNS
-340 NSATNIKVN
+340 NNAANIKVIKDDKSIN
-349 KEEKNMGNKINNN
+349 NKINNS
-362 ININKIIVKNTIN
+362 ININKIVIKNN
-375 ANLILSNSN
+375 PNSNLLLSNSN
-384 TKRNDINLIKEAKSN
+384 TKRNDANIMKESKSN
-399 IINMK
+399 VINK
-404 NLTNKEKEK
+404 NMNMNINIKEKE
-413 EKDKDKE
+413 E
-420 KEKEKDK
+420 
-427 DKDKEKDDINS
+427 INS
-438 KKNEKD
+438 KKSEKD
-444 KMADNTFTNR
+444 KQSDNAYSNR
-454 NNNNSFNNIVN
+454 NNNNNSINNIVN
-465 NINQKLINK
+465 NINQKINK
-474 NIINQKLKKDIEAK
+474 NIVSIKSKKDLEPK
-488 AGNVNISPAK
+488 AVINVSPAK

-512 CYNNATNRNSNMQIQ
+512 CYNNATNRNSNLQIQ
-527 KKILDIAQNP
+527 KKILDIEQNP
-537 KSQFKSFTNQD
+537 KSQFKSFTNQE
-548 IIENNLANMNKSK
+548 IIENNLANMSKSK
-561 EIVNNNSNN
+561 EIVKHNSNN

-607 KVNKFNIGNKP
+607 KVNKFIFGNKP
-618 SKKSTSM
+618 SKKSISM
-625 QKMDYE
+625 KKIENE
-631 HSSNIDLSQ
+631 HNNNFDLSQ
-640 KIPPQQIGVISLS
+640 KMPQTIGIISLS
-653 QGKID
+653 QGKIEK
-658 KKNINKIKDKSIIKQ
+658 KKNSKDKEKAMIKQ

-679 NFNLNVIQNNNNANN
+679 NFNLNVIQNNNNVNN
-694 IINNNSISN
+694 IINNSTIGN
-703 GYKGSNTSNNF
+703 GYKNNNTSNNF
-714 GSLLSK
+714 ASLLTK

-725 GFKSFFSNKDNKYNY
+725 GFKSFFANKDNKYNY
-740 KLNTNYIKEENKKYI
+740 KLNTNYIKEENKKYL

-760 NDKNVIDEKDELDI
+760 NDKIIDEKDELDI
-774 SNSNIYEYNQK
+774 SDNNIYEYNQK
-785 SYSKQKT
+785 SYSKKKA
-792 KKKLLVPFGSEN
+792 KKKLLIPFGSEN
-804 LDIYNK
+804 MDVYNK
-810 NSMLYGTFYKKN
+810 NNMGYGTFYKKN
-822 FLFGYKKKEKNTNKY
+822 FIFGYKKKEKNTNKY
-837 MNNNKL
+837 LNNNKL

-852 ATQYNYFVNNK
+852 ATQYNYFANNK

-877 GFNPYNYDYSSK
+877 AFNPYNYDYTSK
-889 LKFYIP
+889 FKFYLP

>member
-25 KETNKYV
+25 KVTNKYV

-48 MKRELAMLQMLH
+48 MKRELAMLQMLR

-67 QESFVNKGNFFLVF
+67 QESFVSKGNFFLVF

-91 LEESPRGLSPKL
+91 LEESPHGLSPKL

-111 CKAVAYLHQNNMI
+111 CKAVAYLHKNNMI

-136 DKLNLKLCDFGF
+136 ENLNLKLCDFGF

-223 LGNLPDSLVNMYYE
+223 LGNLPESLVNMYYE
-237 NPIYNGKELLNVK
+237 NQIYNGKELLHVK

-278 PSKRLSGENVFKHK
+278 PNKRLSGENVFKHK
-292 YFSIF
+292 YFSVF
-297 MKNNNNTINN
+297 MKNNNNNGIGNNN
-307 NNNNIN
+307 NNNNIATN
-313 NNNNNNMNNN
+313 NN
-323 LNNSN
+323 
-328 NNPVNPVALNNS
+328 LNNS

-349 KEEKNMGNKINNN
+349 SKEEKIMNSKMSNN
-362 ININKIIVKNTIN
+362 IINKIVFKNNHIN
-375 ANLILSNSN
+375 PNINVSNSN
-384 TKRNDINLIKEAKSN
+384 TKRNDINLIKESKSN
-399 IINMK
+399 IMVK
-404 NLTNKEKEK
+404 NFTT
-413 EKDKDKE
+413 KDKE
-420 KEKEKDK
+420 KEE
-427 DKDKEKDDINS
+427 INS
-438 KKNEKD
+438 KKTEKE
-444 KMADNTFTNR
+444 KLSENTYTNR
-454 NNNNSFNNIVN
+454 NNNNSVNGIGN
-465 NINQKLINK
+465 NINTKIIIK
-474 NIINQKLKKDIEAK
+474 NDNNQKIKKEIDSK
-488 AGNVNISPAK
+488 AINITPAK

-512 CYNNATNRNSNMQIQ
+512 CYNNATNRNSNLQLQ
-527 KKILDIAQNP
+527 KKIIDISQNP
-537 KSQFKSFTNQD
+537 KGQFKSFTNND
-548 IIENNLANMNKSK
+548 LIDNNLANLNNINKSK
-561 EIVNNNSNN
+561 EITNNNN

-590 KKINNN
+590 KKVNNN

-601 INFNSI
+601 INFNNI
-607 KVNKFNIGNKP
+607 KVNKFNLVNKN
-618 SKKSTSM
+618 SKKSTSV
-625 QKMDYE
+625 KRIDYE
-631 HSSNIDLSQ
+631 NINNGMDLSQ
-640 KIPPQQIGVISLS
+640 KLPQTINVISLS
-653 QGKID
+653 QGKAEK
-658 KKNINKIKDKSIIKQ
+658 KKNSKDKDKNNIKQ

-679 NFNLNVIQNNNNANN
+679 NFSLNVIQNNNNANA
-694 IINNNSISN
+694 IINSNNSGNS
-703 GYKGSNTSNNF
+703 YKGSNTSNNF
-714 GSLLSK
+714 VSLLTK

-725 GFKSFFSNKDNKYNY
+725 GFKSFYSNKDDKYNY
-740 KLNTNYIKEENKKYI
+740 KLNTNYIKEENKKYM

-760 NDKNVIDEKDELDI
+760 NDKNIIDEKDELDI
-774 SNSNIYEYNQK
+774 SNSNSNIYDYNQK
-785 SYSKQKT
+785 SYSKKKT
-792 KKKLLVPFGSEN
+792 KKKLLIPFGSEN

-810 NSMLYGTFYKKN
+810 NSIGYGTFYKKN
-822 FLFGYKKKEKNTNKY
+822 FLFGFKKKDKNKKY
-837 MNNNKL
+837 LNNNKL

-852 ATQYNYFVNNK
+852 ATQYNYFGSNK
-863 IKKNNSNIYMVGKK
+863 IKKNNSNIYMIGKK
-877 GFNPYNYDYSSK
+877 GFNPFNYDYTSK
-889 LKFYIP
+889 FKYYAP

>member
-25 KETNKYV
+25 KVTNKYV

-48 MKRELAMLQMLH
+48 MKRELAMLQMLR

-67 QESFVNKGNFFLVF
+67 QESFVSKGNFFLVF

-91 LEESPRGLSPKL
+91 LEESPHGLSPKL

-111 CKAVAYLHQNNMI
+111 CKAVAYLHKNNMI

-136 DKLNLKLCDFGF
+136 ENLNLKLCDFGF

-223 LGNLPDSLVNMYYE
+223 LGNLPESLVNMYYE
-237 NPIYNGKELLNVK
+237 NQIYNGKELLHVK

-278 PSKRLSGENVFKHK
+278 PNKRLSGENVFKHK
-292 YFSIF
+292 YFSVF
-297 MKNNNNTINN
+297 MKNNNNNSIGNNN
-307 NNNNIN
+307 NNNNIATN
-313 NNNNNNMNNN
+313 NN
-323 LNNSN
+323 
-328 NNPVNPVALNNS
+328 LNNS

-349 KEEKNMGNKINNN
+349 SKEEKIMNSKMSNN
-362 ININKIIVKNTIN
+362 IINKIVFKNNHIN
-375 ANLILSNSN
+375 PNINVSNSN
-384 TKRNDINLIKEAKSN
+384 TKRNDINLIKESKSN
-399 IINMK
+399 IMVK
-404 NLTNKEKEK
+404 NFTT
-413 EKDKDKE
+413 KDKE
-420 KEKEKDK
+420 KEE
-427 DKDKEKDDINS
+427 INS
-438 KKNEKD
+438 KKTEKE
-444 KMADNTFTNR
+444 KLSENTYTNR
-454 NNNNSFNNIVN
+454 NNNNSVNGIGN
-465 NINQKLINK
+465 NINTKIIIK
-474 NIINQKLKKDIEAK
+474 NDINQKTKKEIDSK
-488 AGNVNISPAK
+488 AINITPAK

-512 CYNNATNRNSNMQIQ
+512 CYNNATNRNSNLQLQ
-527 KKILDIAQNP
+527 KKIIDISQNP
-537 KSQFKSFTNQD
+537 KGQFKSFTNND
-548 IIENNLANMNKSK
+548 LIDNNLANLNNINKSK
-561 EIVNNNSNN
+561 EITNNNN

-590 KKINNN
+590 KKVNNN

-601 INFNSI
+601 INFNNI
-607 KVNKFNIGNKP
+607 KVNKFNLVNKN
-618 SKKSTSM
+618 SKKSTSV
-625 QKMDYE
+625 KRIDYE
-631 HSSNIDLSQ
+631 NINNGMDLSQ
-640 KIPPQQIGVISLS
+640 KLPQTINVISLS
-653 QGKID
+653 QGKAEK
-658 KKNINKIKDKSIIKQ
+658 KKNNKDKDKNNIKQ

-679 NFNLNVIQNNNNANN
+679 NFSLNVIQNNNNANA
-694 IINNNSISN
+694 IINSNNSGNS
-703 GYKGSNTSNNF
+703 YKGSNTSNNF
-714 GSLLSK
+714 VSLLSK

-725 GFKSFFSNKDNKYNY
+725 GFKSFYSNKDDKYNY
-740 KLNTNYIKEENKKYI
+740 KLNTNYIKEENKKYM

-760 NDKNVIDEKDELDI
+760 NDKNIIDEKDELDI
-774 SNSNIYEYNQK
+774 SNSNSNIYDYNQK
-785 SYSKQKT
+785 SYSKKKT
-792 KKKLLVPFGSEN
+792 KKKLLIPFGSEN

-810 NSMLYGTFYKKN
+810 NSIGYGTFYKKN
-822 FLFGYKKKEKNTNKY
+822 FLFGFKKKDKNKKY
-837 MNNNKL
+837 LNNNKL

-852 ATQYNYFVNNK
+852 ATQYNYFGCNK
-863 IKKNNSNIYMVGKK
+863 IKKNNSNIYMTGKK
-877 GFNPYNYDYSSK
+877 GFNPYNYDYTSK
-889 LKFYIP
+889 FKYDAQ

>member
-32 AVKKFKETQD
+32 AVKKFKETHD

-48 MKRELAMLQMLH
+48 MKRELAMLQLLR

-67 QESFVNKGNFFLVF
+67 QESFVSKGNFFLVF

-91 LEESPRGLSPKL
+91 LEESPHGLSPKL

-111 CKAVAYLHQNNMI
+111 CKAVSYLHKNNMI

-136 DKLNLKLCDFGF
+136 ENFNLKLCDFGF

-223 LGNLPDSLVNMYYE
+223 LGNLPENLVNMYYE
-237 NPIYNGKELLNVK
+237 NPIYNGKDLFKIK
-250 KPETLEKRYLGIL
+250 KPETLEKRYMGIL

-278 PSKRLSGENVFKHK
+278 PSKRLSGDNVFKHK

-297 MKNNNNTINN
+297 MKNNNTNCNGNN
-307 NNNNIN
+307 NANNNVIN
-313 NNNNNNMNNN
+313 VNNN

-328 NNPVNPVALNNS
+328 SV
-340 NSATNIKVN
+340 TNIKGN
-349 KEEKNMGNKINNN
+349 KDEKNIIINKVNNN
-362 ININKIIVKNTIN
+362 INLNKI
-375 ANLILSNSN
+375 NLKNSN
-384 TKRNDINLIKEAKSN
+384 PDISPFQNNSNRNEHIQNKIN
-399 IINMK
+399 IINK
-404 NLTNKEKEK
+404 NSIS
-413 EKDKDKE
+413 KDKDKE
-420 KEKEKDK
+420 
-427 DKDKEKDDINS
+427 DINS
-438 KKNEKD
+438 KKSEKD
-444 KMADNTFTNR
+444 KMPESNNTNKE
-454 NNNNSFNNIVN
+454 NNNSIN
-465 NINQKLINK
+465 NINPKISIK
-474 NIINQKLKKDIEAK
+474 IKEKEKPKKDIESK
-488 AGNVNISPAK
+488 PINVTPSK

-512 CYNNATNRNSNMQIQ
+512 CYNNATNRNSNLQIQ
-527 KKILDIAQNP
+527 KKILDFAQNQ
-537 KSQFKSFTNQD
+537 KSQFKSFTNHD
-548 IIENNLANMNKSK
+548 LLENNLINISK
-561 EIVNNNSNN
+561 PKEVIINQINNSNN
-570 LTLFNG
+570 LTILNG
-576 NESFYGNKNNFTLK
+576 SESLYAHKNNFNIK
-590 KKINNN
+590 KKLNN

-601 INFNSI
+601 MNFNSI
-607 KVNKFNIGNKP
+607 KKLTLINKP
-618 SKKSTSM
+618 SKKSTSV
-625 QKMDYE
+625 KIIE
-631 HSSNIDLSQ
+631 NENNNNNSNIDLSL
-640 KIPPQQIGVISLS
+640 KLPQSISGISLS
-653 QGKID
+653 QGKAD
-658 KKNINKIKDKSIIKQ
+658 KKKINKDKDKNIIKQ

-679 NFNLNVIQNNNNANN
+679 NFNLNVIQNNNNTNN
-694 IINNNSISN
+694 ILNSNNSLNS
-703 GYKGSNTSNNF
+703 YKGSNTNTNF

-740 KLNTNYIKEENKKYI
+740 KLNTNYIKEENKKYL

-760 NDKNVIDEKDELDI
+760 NDKNIIDEKDELDI
-774 SNSNIYEYNQK
+774 SDNNIYDYNQK
-785 SYSKQKT
+785 SYSKKKE
-792 KKKLLVPFGSEN
+792 KKKLLIPFGSEN
-804 LDIYNK
+804 LDVYNK
-810 NSMLYGTFYKKN
+810 NRMGYGTFYNKN
-822 FLFGYKKKEKNTNKY
+822 FMFGFKKKDKMKKY
-837 MNNNKL
+837 NNNKL

-863 IKKNNSNIYMVGKK
+863 IKKNNSNIYMIGKK
-877 GFNPYNYDYSSK
+877 AFNPYNYDYSNK
-889 LKFYIP
+889 LKYYNPKFLV

>member
-67 QESFVNKGNFFLVF
+67 QESFVSKGNFFLVF

-91 LEESPRGLSPKL
+91 LEESPHGLSPKL
-103 IRSLVYQM
+103 IRSFYQM
-111 CKAVAYLHQNNMI
+111 CKAVDYLHKNNMI

-136 DKLNLKLCDFGF
+136 EKLNLKLCDFGF

-158 NNIDTMTDYVAT
+158 NNVDTMTDYVAT

-223 LGNLPDSLVNMYYE
+223 LGNLPENLVNMYYE
-237 NPIYNGKELLNVK
+237 NQIYNGKELLKVK

-297 MKNNNNTINN
+297 MKNNNN

-313 NNNNNNMNNN
+313 NNENNEAVINNAVNPNNN
-323 LNNSN
+323 LNN
-328 NNPVNPVALNNS
+328 NNS
-340 NSATNIKVN
+340 NNAANVKVIKDDKSMN
-349 KEEKNMGNKINNN
+349 NKINNS
-362 ININKIIVKNTIN
+362 ININKIVIKNN
-375 ANLILSNSN
+375 PNSNLLLSNSN
-384 TKRNDINLIKEAKSN
+384 TKRNDANIMKESKSN
-399 IINMK
+399 VINK
-404 NLTNKEKEK
+404 NMNMNINIKEKE
-413 EKDKDKE
+413 E
-420 KEKEKDK
+420 
-427 DKDKEKDDINS
+427 INS
-438 KKNEKD
+438 KKSEKD
-444 KMADNTFTNR
+444 KQSDNAYSNR
-454 NNNNSFNNIVN
+454 NNNNNSINNIVN
-465 NINQKLINK
+465 NINQKINK
-474 NIINQKLKKDIEAK
+474 NIVSIKSKKDLEPK
-488 AGNVNISPAK
+488 AVINVSPAK

-512 CYNNATNRNSNMQIQ
+512 CYNNATNRNSNLQIQ
-527 KKILDIAQNP
+527 KKILDIEQNP
-537 KSQFKSFTNQD
+537 KSQFKSFTNQE
-548 IIENNLANMNKSK
+548 IIENNLANMSKSK
-561 EIVNNNSNN
+561 EIVKHNSNN

-607 KVNKFNIGNKP
+607 KVNKFIFGNKP
-618 SKKSTSM
+618 SKKSISM
-625 QKMDYE
+625 KKIENE
-631 HSSNIDLSQ
+631 HNNNFDLSQ
-640 KIPPQQIGVISLS
+640 KMPQTIGIISLS
-653 QGKID
+653 QGKIEK
-658 KKNINKIKDKSIIKQ
+658 KKNSKDKEKAMIKQ

-679 NFNLNVIQNNNNANN
+679 NFNLNVIQNNNNVNN
-694 IINNNSISN
+694 IINNSTIGN
-703 GYKGSNTSNNF
+703 GYKNNNTSNNF
-714 GSLLSK
+714 ASLLTK

-725 GFKSFFSNKDNKYNY
+725 GFKSFFANKDNKYNY
-740 KLNTNYIKEENKKYI
+740 KLNTNYIKEENKKYL

-760 NDKNVIDEKDELDI
+760 NDKIIDEKDELDI
-774 SNSNIYEYNQK
+774 SDNNIYEYNQK
-785 SYSKQKT
+785 SYSKKKA
-792 KKKLLVPFGSEN
+792 KKKLLIPFGSEN
-804 LDIYNK
+804 MDVYNK
-810 NSMLYGTFYKKN
+810 NNMGYGTFYKKN
-822 FLFGYKKKEKNTNKY
+822 FIFGYKKKEKNTNKY
-837 MNNNKL
+837 LNNNKL

-852 ATQYNYFVNNK
+852 ATQYNYFANNK

-877 GFNPYNYDYSSK
+877 AFNPYNYDYTSK
-889 LKFYIP
+889 FKFYLP

>member
-67 QESFVNKGNFFLVF
+67 QESFVSKGNFFLVF

-103 IRSLVYQM
+103 IRSLVFQM
-111 CKAVAYLHQNNMI
+111 CKAVDYLHKNNMI

-136 DKLNLKLCDFGF
+136 ENLNLKLCDFGF

-223 LGNLPDSLVNMYYE
+223 LGNLPESLVNMYYE
-237 NPIYNGKELLNVK
+237 NPIYNGKELLKIK

-263 SPTAIDFMKGLLELD
+263 SPTAINFMKGLLELD
-278 PSKRLSGENVFKHK
+278 PNKRLNGENVFKHK

-297 MKNNNNTINN
+297 MKNNNNNN
-307 NNNNIN
+307 NNTIAN
-313 NNNNNNMNNN
+313 NNVNTNNN

-328 NNPVNPVALNNS
+328 
-340 NSATNIKVN
+340 SASNIKIN
-349 KEEKNMGNKINNN
+349 NNDKAINNKINNN
-362 ININKIIVKNTIN
+362 ININKIILKNNPN

-384 TKRNDINLIKEAKSN
+384 TKRNDANLIKEAKSN
-399 IINMK
+399 VVVK
-404 NLTNKEKEK
+404 NYTTK
-413 EKDKDKE
+413 EKDKDEIPLK
-420 KEKEKDK
+420 KTEKDK
-427 DKDKEKDDINS
+427 QSEN
-438 KKNEKD
+438 
-444 KMADNTFTNR
+444 AYTNR
-454 NNNNSFNNIVN
+454 NNNNSVNNIVS

-474 NIINQKLKKDIEAK
+474 NIINQKLKKEIKEIESK
-488 AGNVNISPAK
+488 QVPVNPSPTK

-537 KSQFKSFTNQD
+537 KAEFKSFTNQD
-548 IIENNLANMNKSK
+548 ILENSLATINKSK
-561 EIVNNNSNN
+561 ELVNHNANN

-607 KVNKFNIGNKP
+607 KVNKFNLGNKP

-625 QKMDYE
+625 KKIESD
-631 HSSNIDLSQ
+631 HNNNNDLSL
-640 KIPPQQIGVISLS
+640 KMPQQNIGVISLS
-653 QGKID
+653 QGKVE
-658 KKNINKIKDKSIIKQ
+658 KKKKDKDKSIIKQ

-679 NFNLNVIQNNNNANN
+679 NFNLNVIQNNNNANS
-694 IINNNSISN
+694 IINTNTLGT

-714 GSLLSK
+714 ATLLNK

-760 NDKNVIDEKDELDI
+760 NDKIIEEKDELDI

-785 SYSKQKT
+785 SYSKKKT
-792 KKKLLVPFGSEN
+792 KKKLLIPFGSEN
-804 LDIYNK
+804 LDFYNK
-810 NSMLYGTFYKKN
+810 NSIGYGTFYKKN
-822 FLFGYKKKEKNTNKY
+822 FLFGFKKKENNNKKY
-837 MNNNKL
+837 INNNKL

-877 GFNPYNYDYSSK
+877 GFNPYNYDYTSK
-889 LKFYIP
+889 FKFYVP

>member
-32 AVKKFKETQD
+32 AVKKFKETHD

-48 MKRELAMLQMLH
+48 MKRELAMLQLLR

-67 QESFVNKGNFFLVF
+67 QESFVSKGNFFLVF

-111 CKAVAYLHQNNMI
+111 CKAVSYLHKNNMI

-136 DKLNLKLCDFGF
+136 ENFNLKLCDFGF

-223 LGNLPDSLVNMYYE
+223 LGNLPENLVNMYYE
-237 NPIYNGKELLNVK
+237 NPIYNGKDLFKIK

-297 MKNNNNTINN
+297 MKNNNNNANN
-307 NNNNIN
+307 NNNVNTN
-313 NNNNNNMNNN
+313 NNVNNNNNANNNNMNNN
-323 LNNSN
+323 VNVN
-328 NNPVNPVALNNS
+328 NNLNNS
-340 NSATNIKVN
+340 NSATNIKGS
-349 KEEKNMGNKINNN
+349 KDEKNNIINKVNNN
-362 ININKIIVKNTIN
+362 INLNKINVKNTNPDITSFPN
-375 ANLILSNSN
+375 N
-384 TKRNDINLIKEAKSN
+384 TKRNDHNLNKVN
-399 IINMK
+399 IINK
-404 NLTNKEKEK
+404 NFTS
-413 EKDKDKE
+413 KDKDKE
-420 KEKEKDK
+420 
-427 DKDKEKDDINS
+427 DINS
-438 KKNEKD
+438 KKTEKD
-444 KMADNTFTNR
+444 KMPENNNTNKE
-454 NNNNSFNNIVN
+454 NNNSIN
-465 NINQKLINK
+465 NINPKLSVKIK
-474 NIINQKLKKDIEAK
+474 EKEKPKKDIESK
-488 AGNVNISPAK
+488 PINVTPSK

-512 CYNNATNRNSNMQIQ
+512 CYNNATNRNSNLQIQ
-527 KKILDIAQNP
+527 KKILDFAQNQ
-537 KSQFKSFTNQD
+537 KSQFKSFTNHD
-548 IIENNLANMNKSK
+548 LIENNLLSINKPK
-561 EIVNNNSNN
+561 EVIINQINNNSN
-570 LTLFNG
+570 LTIFNG
-576 NESFYGNKNNFTLK
+576 NESLYGHKSNFNIK
-590 KKINNN
+590 KKLNN

-601 INFNSI
+601 MNFNSL
-607 KVNKFNIGNKP
+607 KKLTLVNKP
-618 SKKSTSM
+618 SKKSTSV
-625 QKMDYE
+625 KIIDNDNINN
-631 HSSNIDLSQ
+631 SNIDLSL
-640 KIPPQQIGVISLS
+640 KLPPSISGISLS
-653 QGKID
+653 QGKAD
-658 KKNINKIKDKSIIKQ
+658 KKKINKEKDKSIIKQ

-679 NFNLNVIQNNNNANN
+679 NFNLNVIQNNNNNAHNLLNSNNN
-694 IINNNSISN
+694 INT
-703 GYKGSNTSNNF
+703 YKGSNTSNNF
-714 GSLLSK
+714 VSLLSK

-740 KLNTNYIKEENKKYI
+740 KLNTNYIKEENKKYL

-774 SNSNIYEYNQK
+774 SDNNIYEYNQK
-785 SYSKQKT
+785 SYSKKKV
-792 KKKLLVPFGSEN
+792 KKKLLIPFGSEN

-810 NSMLYGTFYKKN
+810 NRMGYGTFYNKN
-822 FLFGYKKKEKNTNKY
+822 FLFGFKKKDKKKY
-837 MNNNKL
+837 SNNNKL

-852 ATQYNYFVNNK
+852 ATQYNYFANNK
-863 IKKNNSNIYMVGKK
+863 IKKNNSNIYMIGKNA
-877 GFNPYNYDYSSK
+877 FNPYNYDYSNK
-889 LKFYIP
+889 LKYYNNKFLV

>member
-32 AVKKFKETQD
+32 AVKKFKETHD

-48 MKRELAMLQMLH
+48 MKRELAMLQLLR

-67 QESFVNKGNFFLVF
+67 QESFVSKGNFFLVF

-91 LEESPRGLSPKL
+91 LEESPHGLSPKL

-111 CKAVAYLHQNNMI
+111 CKAVSYLHKNNMI

-136 DKLNLKLCDFGF
+136 ENFNLKLCDFGF

-223 LGNLPDSLVNMYYE
+223 LGNLPENLVNMYYE
-237 NPIYNGKELLNVK
+237 NPIYNGKDLFKIK
-250 KPETLEKRYLGIL
+250 KPETLEKRYMGIL

-278 PSKRLSGENVFKHK
+278 PTKRLSGDNVFKHK

-297 MKNNNNTINN
+297 MKNNNTNSNSNN
-307 NNNNIN
+307 NANNNVIN
-313 NNNNNNMNNN
+313 VNNN

-328 NNPVNPVALNNS
+328 SV
-340 NSATNIKVN
+340 TNIKGN
-349 KEEKNMGNKINNN
+349 KDEKNIIINKVNNN
-362 ININKIIVKNTIN
+362 INLNKI
-375 ANLILSNSN
+375 NLKNSN
-384 TKRNDINLIKEAKSN
+384 PDISPFQNNSNRNEHIQNKIN
-399 IINMK
+399 IINK
-404 NLTNKEKEK
+404 NSIS
-413 EKDKDKE
+413 
-420 KEKEKDK
+420 KDK
-427 DKDKEKDDINS
+427 DKDKEDINS
-438 KKNEKD
+438 KKSEKD
-444 KMADNTFTNR
+444 KMPESNNTNKE
-454 NNNNSFNNIVN
+454 NNNSIN
-465 NINQKLINK
+465 NINPKISIK
-474 NIINQKLKKDIEAK
+474 IKEKEKPKKDIESK
-488 AGNVNISPAK
+488 PINVTPSK

-512 CYNNATNRNSNMQIQ
+512 CYNNATNRNSNLQIQ
-527 KKILDIAQNP
+527 KKILDFAQNQ
-537 KSQFKSFTNQD
+537 KSQFKSFTNHD
-548 IIENNLANMNKSK
+548 LLENNLINISK
-561 EIVNNNSNN
+561 PKEVIINQINNSNN
-570 LTLFNG
+570 LTILNG
-576 NESFYGNKNNFTLK
+576 SESLYAHKNNFNIK
-590 KKINNN
+590 KKLNN

-601 INFNSI
+601 MNFNSI
-607 KVNKFNIGNKP
+607 KKLTLINKP
-618 SKKSTSM
+618 SKKSTSV
-625 QKMDYE
+625 KIIE
-631 HSSNIDLSQ
+631 NENNNNNSNIDLSL
-640 KIPPQQIGVISLS
+640 KLPQSISGISLS
-653 QGKID
+653 QGKAD
-658 KKNINKIKDKSIIKQ
+658 KKKINKDKDKNIIKQ

-679 NFNLNVIQNNNNANN
+679 NFNLNVIQNNNNTNN
-694 IINNNSISN
+694 ILNSNNSLNS
-703 GYKGSNTSNNF
+703 YKGSNTNTNF

-740 KLNTNYIKEENKKYI
+740 KLNTNYIKEENKKYL

-760 NDKNVIDEKDELDI
+760 NDKNIIDEKDELDI
-774 SNSNIYEYNQK
+774 SDNNIYDYNQK
-785 SYSKQKT
+785 SYTKKKE
-792 KKKLLVPFGSEN
+792 KKKLLIPFGSEN
-804 LDIYNK
+804 LDVYNK
-810 NSMLYGTFYKKN
+810 NRMGYGTFYNKN
-822 FLFGYKKKEKNTNKY
+822 FMFGFKKKDKMKKY
-837 MNNNKL
+837 SNNNKL

-863 IKKNNSNIYMVGKK
+863 IKKNNSNIYMIGKK
-877 GFNPYNYDYSSK
+877 AFNPYNYDYSNK
-889 LKFYIP
+889 LKYYNPKFLV

>member
-25 KETNKYV
+25 KVTNKYV

-48 MKRELAMLQMLH
+48 MKRELAMLQMLR

-67 QESFVNKGNFFLVF
+67 QESFVSKGNFFLVF

-91 LEESPRGLSPKL
+91 LEESPHGLSPKL

-111 CKAVAYLHQNNMI
+111 CKAVAYLHKNNMI

-136 DKLNLKLCDFGF
+136 ENLNLKLCDFGF

-223 LGNLPDSLVNMYYE
+223 LGNLPESLVNMYYE
-237 NPIYNGKELLNVK
+237 NQIYNGKELLHVK

-278 PSKRLSGENVFKHK
+278 PNKRLSGENVFKHK
-292 YFSIF
+292 YFSVF
-297 MKNNNNTINN
+297 MKNNNNNGIGNNN
-307 NNNNIN
+307 NNNNIAIN
-313 NNNNNNMNNN
+313 NN
-323 LNNSN
+323 
-328 NNPVNPVALNNS
+328 LNNS

-349 KEEKNMGNKINNN
+349 SKEEKIMNSKMSNN
-362 ININKIIVKNTIN
+362 IINKIVFKNNHIN
-375 ANLILSNSN
+375 PNINVSNSN
-384 TKRNDINLIKEAKSN
+384 TKRNDINLIKESKSN
-399 IINMK
+399 IMVK
-404 NLTNKEKEK
+404 NFTT
-413 EKDKDKE
+413 KDKE
-420 KEKEKDK
+420 KEE
-427 DKDKEKDDINS
+427 INS
-438 KKNEKD
+438 KKTEKE
-444 KMADNTFTNR
+444 KLSENTYTNR
-454 NNNNSFNNIVN
+454 NNNNSVNGIGN
-465 NINQKLINK
+465 NINTKIIIK
-474 NIINQKLKKDIEAK
+474 NDINQKTKKEIDSK
-488 AGNVNISPAK
+488 AINITPAK

-512 CYNNATNRNSNMQIQ
+512 CYNNATNRNSNLQLQ
-527 KKILDIAQNP
+527 KKIIDISQNP
-537 KSQFKSFTNQD
+537 KGQFKSFTNND
-548 IIENNLANMNKSK
+548 LIDNNLANLNNINKSK
-561 EIVNNNSNN
+561 EITNNNN

-590 KKINNN
+590 KKVNNN

-601 INFNSI
+601 INFNNI
-607 KVNKFNIGNKP
+607 KVNKFNLVNKN
-618 SKKSTSM
+618 SKKSTSV
-625 QKMDYE
+625 KRIDYE
-631 HSSNIDLSQ
+631 NNINNGMDLSQ
-640 KIPPQQIGVISLS
+640 KLPQTINVISLS
-653 QGKID
+653 QGKAEK
-658 KKNINKIKDKSIIKQ
+658 KKNNKDKDKNNIKQ

-679 NFNLNVIQNNNNANN
+679 NFSLNVIQNNNNTNA
-694 IINNNSISN
+694 IINSNNSGNS
-703 GYKGSNTSNNF
+703 YKGSNTSNNF
-714 GSLLSK
+714 VSLLSK

-725 GFKSFFSNKDNKYNY
+725 GFKSFYSNKDDKYNY
-740 KLNTNYIKEENKKYI
+740 KLNTNYIKEENKKYM

-760 NDKNVIDEKDELDI
+760 NDKNIIDEKDELDI
-774 SNSNIYEYNQK
+774 SNSNSNIYDYNQK
-785 SYSKQKT
+785 SYSKKKT
-792 KKKLLVPFGSEN
+792 KKKLLIPFGSEN

-810 NSMLYGTFYKKN
+810 NSIGYGTFYKKN
-822 FLFGYKKKEKNTNKY
+822 FMFGFKKKDKNKKY
-837 MNNNKL
+837 LNNNKL

-852 ATQYNYFVNNK
+852 ATQYNYFGSNK
-863 IKKNNSNIYMVGKK
+863 IKKNNSNIYMIGKK
-877 GFNPYNYDYSSK
+877 GFNPYNYDYTSK
-889 LKFYIP
+889 FKYYAP

>member
-67 QESFVNKGNFFLVF
+67 QESFVSKGNFFLVF

-103 IRSLVYQM
+103 IRSLVFQM
-111 CKAVAYLHQNNMI
+111 CKAVDYLHKNNMI

-136 DKLNLKLCDFGF
+136 ENLNLKLCDFGF

-223 LGNLPDSLVNMYYE
+223 LGNLPESLVNMYYE
-237 NPIYNGKELLNVK
+237 NPIYNGKELLKIK

-263 SPTAIDFMKGLLELD
+263 SPTAINFMKGLLELD
-278 PSKRLSGENVFKHK
+278 PNKRLNGENVFKHK

-297 MKNNNNTINN
+297 MKNNNNNN
-307 NNNNIN
+307 NNNTIAN
-313 NNNNNNMNNN
+313 NNVNTNNN

-328 NNPVNPVALNNS
+328 
-340 NSATNIKVN
+340 SASNIKVN
-349 KEEKNMGNKINNN
+349 NNDKAINNKINNN
-362 ININKIIVKNTIN
+362 ININKIILKNNPN

-384 TKRNDINLIKEAKSN
+384 TKRNDANLIKEAKSN
-399 IINMK
+399 VVVK
-404 NLTNKEKEK
+404 NYTTK
-413 EKDKDKE
+413 EKDKDEIPLK
-420 KEKEKDK
+420 KTEKDK
-427 DKDKEKDDINS
+427 QSEN
-438 KKNEKD
+438 
-444 KMADNTFTNR
+444 AYTNR
-454 NNNNSFNNIVN
+454 NNNNSVNNIVS

-474 NIINQKLKKDIEAK
+474 NIINQKLKKEIKEIETK
-488 AGNVNISPAK
+488 QIPVNASPAK

-537 KSQFKSFTNQD
+537 KAEFKSFTNQD
-548 IIENNLANMNKSK
+548 ILENSLATINKSK
-561 EIVNNNSNN
+561 ELVNHNANN

-607 KVNKFNIGNKP
+607 KVNKFNLGNKP

-625 QKMDYE
+625 KKIEND
-631 HSSNIDLSQ
+631 HNNNNDLSL
-640 KIPPQQIGVISLS
+640 KMPQQNIGVISLS
-653 QGKID
+653 QGKVE
-658 KKNINKIKDKSIIKQ
+658 KKKKDKDKSIIKQ

-679 NFNLNVIQNNNNANN
+679 NFNLNVIQNNNNANS
-694 IINNNSISN
+694 IINTNTLGT

-714 GSLLSK
+714 ATLLNK

-760 NDKNVIDEKDELDI
+760 NDKIIEEKDELDI

-785 SYSKQKT
+785 SYSKKKT
-792 KKKLLVPFGSEN
+792 KKKLLIPFGSEN
-804 LDIYNK
+804 LDFYNK
-810 NSMLYGTFYKKN
+810 NSIGYGTFYKKN
-822 FLFGYKKKEKNTNKY
+822 FLFGFKKKENNNKKY
-837 MNNNKL
+837 INNNKL

-877 GFNPYNYDYSSK
+877 GFNPYNYDYTSK
-889 LKFYIP
+889 FKFYVP

>member
-32 AVKKFKETQD
+32 AVKKFKETHD

-48 MKRELAMLQMLH
+48 MKRELAMLQLLR

-67 QESFVNKGNFFLVF
+67 QESFVSKGNFFLVF

-91 LEESPRGLSPKL
+91 LEESPHGLSPKL

-111 CKAVAYLHQNNMI
+111 CKAVSYLHKNNMI

-136 DKLNLKLCDFGF
+136 ENFNLKLCDFGF

-223 LGNLPDSLVNMYYE
+223 LGNLPENLVNMYYE
-237 NPIYNGKELLNVK
+237 NPIYNGKDLFKIK
-250 KPETLEKRYLGIL
+250 KPETLEKRYMGIL

-278 PSKRLSGENVFKHK
+278 PTKRLSGDNVFKHK

-297 MKNNNNTINN
+297 MKNNNTNSNSNN
-307 NNNNIN
+307 NANNNVIN
-313 NNNNNNMNNN
+313 VNNN

-328 NNPVNPVALNNS
+328 SV
-340 NSATNIKVN
+340 TNIKGN
-349 KEEKNMGNKINNN
+349 KDEKNIIINKVNNN
-362 ININKIIVKNTIN
+362 INLNKI
-375 ANLILSNSN
+375 NLKNSN
-384 TKRNDINLIKEAKSN
+384 PDISPFQNNSNRNEHIQNKIN
-399 IINMK
+399 IINK
-404 NLTNKEKEK
+404 NSIS
-413 EKDKDKE
+413 
-420 KEKEKDK
+420 KDK
-427 DKDKEKDDINS
+427 DKDKEDINS
-438 KKNEKD
+438 KKSEKD
-444 KMADNTFTNR
+444 KMPESNNTNKE
-454 NNNNSFNNIVN
+454 NNNSIN
-465 NINQKLINK
+465 NINPKISIK
-474 NIINQKLKKDIEAK
+474 IKEKEKPKKDIESK
-488 AGNVNISPAK
+488 PINVTPSK

-512 CYNNATNRNSNMQIQ
+512 CYNNATNRNSNLQIQ
-527 KKILDIAQNP
+527 KKILDFAQNQ
-537 KSQFKSFTNQD
+537 KSQFKSFTNHD
-548 IIENNLANMNKSK
+548 LLENNLINISK
-561 EIVNNNSNN
+561 PKEVIINQINNSNN
-570 LTLFNG
+570 LTILNG
-576 NESFYGNKNNFTLK
+576 SESLYAHKNNFNIK
-590 KKINNN
+590 KKLNN

-601 INFNSI
+601 MNFNSI
-607 KVNKFNIGNKP
+607 KKLTLINKP
-618 SKKSTSM
+618 SKKSTSV
-625 QKMDYE
+625 KIIE
-631 HSSNIDLSQ
+631 NENNNNSNIDLSL
-640 KIPPQQIGVISLS
+640 KLPQSISGISLS
-653 QGKID
+653 QGKAD
-658 KKNINKIKDKSIIKQ
+658 KKKINKDKDKNIIKQ

-679 NFNLNVIQNNNNANN
+679 NFNLNVIQNNNNTNN
-694 IINNNSISN
+694 ILNSNNSLNS
-703 GYKGSNTSNNF
+703 YKGSNTNTNF

-740 KLNTNYIKEENKKYI
+740 KLNTNYIKEENKKYL

-760 NDKNVIDEKDELDI
+760 NDKNIIDEKDELDI
-774 SNSNIYEYNQK
+774 SDNNIYDYNQK
-785 SYSKQKT
+785 SYSKKKE
-792 KKKLLVPFGSEN
+792 KKKLLIPFGSEN
-804 LDIYNK
+804 LDVYNK
-810 NSMLYGTFYKKN
+810 NRMGYGTFYNKN
-822 FLFGYKKKEKNTNKY
+822 FMFGFKKKDKMKKY
-837 MNNNKL
+837 NNNNKL

-863 IKKNNSNIYMVGKK
+863 IKKNNSNIYMIGKK
-877 GFNPYNYDYSSK
+877 AFNPYNYDYSNK
-889 LKFYIP
+889 LKYYNPKFLV

>member
-32 AVKKFKETQD
+32 AVKKFKETHD

-48 MKRELAMLQMLH
+48 MKRELAMLQLLR

-67 QESFVNKGNFFLVF
+67 QESFVSKGNFFLVF

-91 LEESPRGLSPKL
+91 LEESPHGLSPKL

-111 CKAVAYLHQNNMI
+111 CKAVSYLHKNNMI

-136 DKLNLKLCDFGF
+136 ENFNLKLCDFGF

-223 LGNLPDSLVNMYYE
+223 LGNLPENLVNMYYE
-237 NPIYNGKELLNVK
+237 NPIYNGKDLFKIK
-250 KPETLEKRYLGIL
+250 KPETLEKRYMGIL

-278 PSKRLSGENVFKHK
+278 PTKRLSGDNVFKHK

-297 MKNNNNTINN
+297 MKNNNTNSNSNN
-307 NNNNIN
+307 NANNNVIN
-313 NNNNNNMNNN
+313 VNNN

-328 NNPVNPVALNNS
+328 SV
-340 NSATNIKVN
+340 TNIKGN
-349 KEEKNMGNKINNN
+349 KDEKNIIINKVNNN
-362 ININKIIVKNTIN
+362 INLNKI
-375 ANLILSNSN
+375 NLKNSN
-384 TKRNDINLIKEAKSN
+384 PDISPFQNNSNRNEHIQNKIN
-399 IINMK
+399 IINK
-404 NLTNKEKEK
+404 NSIS
-413 EKDKDKE
+413 KDKDKE
-420 KEKEKDK
+420 
-427 DKDKEKDDINS
+427 DINS
-438 KKNEKD
+438 KKSEKD
-444 KMADNTFTNR
+444 KMTESNNTNKE
-454 NNNNSFNNIVN
+454 NNNSIN
-465 NINQKLINK
+465 NINPKISIK
-474 NIINQKLKKDIEAK
+474 IKEKEKPKKDIESK
-488 AGNVNISPAK
+488 PINVTPSK

-512 CYNNATNRNSNMQIQ
+512 CYNNATNRNSNLQIQ
-527 KKILDIAQNP
+527 KKILDFAQNQ
-537 KSQFKSFTNQD
+537 KSQFKSFTNHD
-548 IIENNLANMNKSK
+548 LLENNLINISK
-561 EIVNNNSNN
+561 PKEVIINQINNSNN
-570 LTLFNG
+570 LTILNG
-576 NESFYGNKNNFTLK
+576 SESLYAHKNNFNIK
-590 KKINNN
+590 KKLNN

-601 INFNSI
+601 MNFNSI
-607 KVNKFNIGNKP
+607 KKLTLINKP
-618 SKKSTSM
+618 SKKSTSV
-625 QKMDYE
+625 KIIE
-631 HSSNIDLSQ
+631 NENNNNNSNIDLSL
-640 KIPPQQIGVISLS
+640 KLPQSISGISLS
-653 QGKID
+653 QGKAD
-658 KKNINKIKDKSIIKQ
+658 KKKINKDKDKNIIKQ

-679 NFNLNVIQNNNNANN
+679 NFNLNVIQNNNNTNN
-694 IINNNSISN
+694 ILNSNNSLNS
-703 GYKGSNTSNNF
+703 YKGSNTNTNF

-740 KLNTNYIKEENKKYI
+740 KLNTNYIKEENKKYL

-760 NDKNVIDEKDELDI
+760 NDKNIIDEKDELDI
-774 SNSNIYEYNQK
+774 SDNNIYDYNQK
-785 SYSKQKT
+785 SYSKKKE
-792 KKKLLVPFGSEN
+792 KKKLLIPFGSEN
-804 LDIYNK
+804 LDVYNK
-810 NSMLYGTFYKKN
+810 NRMGYGTFYNKN
-822 FLFGYKKKEKNTNKY
+822 FMFGFKKKDKMKKY
-837 MNNNKL
+837 NNNNKL

-863 IKKNNSNIYMVGKK
+863 IKKNNSNIYMIGKK
-877 GFNPYNYDYSSK
+877 AFNPYNYDYSNK
-889 LKFYIP
+889 LKYYNPKFLV

>member
-25 KETNKYV
+25 KVTNKYV

-48 MKRELAMLQMLH
+48 MKRELAMLQMLR

-67 QESFVNKGNFFLVF
+67 QESFVSKGNFFLVF

-91 LEESPRGLSPKL
+91 LEESPHGLSPKL

-111 CKAVAYLHQNNMI
+111 CKAVAYLHKNNMI

-136 DKLNLKLCDFGF
+136 ENLNLKLCDFGF

-223 LGNLPDSLVNMYYE
+223 LGNLPESLVNMYYE
-237 NPIYNGKELLNVK
+237 NQIYNGKELLHVK

-278 PSKRLSGENVFKHK
+278 PNKRLSGENVFKHK
-292 YFSIF
+292 YFSVF
-297 MKNNNNTINN
+297 MKNNNNNGIGNNN
-307 NNNNIN
+307 NNNNIAIN
-313 NNNNNNMNNN
+313 NN
-323 LNNSN
+323 
-328 NNPVNPVALNNS
+328 LNNS

-349 KEEKNMGNKINNN
+349 SKEEKIMNSKMSNN
-362 ININKIIVKNTIN
+362 IINKIVFKNNHIN
-375 ANLILSNSN
+375 PNINVSNSN
-384 TKRNDINLIKEAKSN
+384 TKRNDINLIKESKSN
-399 IINMK
+399 IMVK
-404 NLTNKEKEK
+404 NFTT
-413 EKDKDKE
+413 KDKE
-420 KEKEKDK
+420 KEE
-427 DKDKEKDDINS
+427 INS
-438 KKNEKD
+438 KKTEKE
-444 KMADNTFTNR
+444 KLSENTYTNR
-454 NNNNSFNNIVN
+454 NNNNSVNGIGN
-465 NINQKLINK
+465 NINTKIIIK
-474 NIINQKLKKDIEAK
+474 NDINQKIKKEIDSK
-488 AGNVNISPAK
+488 AINITPAK

-512 CYNNATNRNSNMQIQ
+512 CYNNATNRNSNLQLQ
-527 KKILDIAQNP
+527 KKIIDISQNP
-537 KSQFKSFTNQD
+537 KGQFKSFTNND
-548 IIENNLANMNKSK
+548 LIDNNLANLNNINKSK
-561 EIVNNNSNN
+561 EITNNNN

-590 KKINNN
+590 KKVNNN

-601 INFNSI
+601 INFNNI
-607 KVNKFNIGNKP
+607 KVNKFNLVNKN
-618 SKKSTSM
+618 SKKSTSV
-625 QKMDYE
+625 KRIDYE
-631 HSSNIDLSQ
+631 NINNGMDLSQ
-640 KIPPQQIGVISLS
+640 KLPQTINVISLS
-653 QGKID
+653 QGKAEK
-658 KKNINKIKDKSIIKQ
+658 KKNNKDKDKNNIKQ

-679 NFNLNVIQNNNNANN
+679 NFSLNVIQNNNNANA
-694 IINNNSISN
+694 IINSNNSGNS
-703 GYKGSNTSNNF
+703 YKGSNTSNNF
-714 GSLLSK
+714 VSLLTK

-725 GFKSFFSNKDNKYNY
+725 GFKSFYSNKDDKYNY
-740 KLNTNYIKEENKKYI
+740 KLNTNYIKEENKKYM

-760 NDKNVIDEKDELDI
+760 NDKNIIDEKDELDI
-774 SNSNIYEYNQK
+774 SNSNSNIYDYNQK
-785 SYSKQKT
+785 SYSKKKT
-792 KKKLLVPFGSEN
+792 KKKLLIPFGSEN

-810 NSMLYGTFYKKN
+810 NSIGYGTFYKKN
-822 FLFGYKKKEKNTNKY
+822 FLFGFKKKDKNKKY
-837 MNNNKL
+837 LNNNKL

-852 ATQYNYFVNNK
+852 ATQYNYFGSNK
-863 IKKNNSNIYMVGKK
+863 IKKNNSNIYMIGKK
-877 GFNPYNYDYSSK
+877 GFNPFNYDYTSK
-889 LKFYIP
+889 FKYYAP